1 MRHIFILVLY
11 CTVFF
16 CTVLLCTRT
25 GQCLGQQL
33 TFELPAADGT
43 LFKLE
48 SGTSNLTAVCFL
60 GTECPM
66 ARVYSGRLSEL
77 HSKYGPQGVTVVGVM
92 SNRQDSLADVRN
104 YIESTNAR
112 FPIVIDEGNVVADR
126 FGATR
131 TPEVY
136 LLDGD
141 LRLRYHGRIDDQ
153 YAPSVARK
161 EADREDLRAAIEE
174 LLAGKPVTI
183 KETRALGCII
193 GKVKSADAESIE
205 ANSITFS
212 KDVFPI
218 LQEHCIE
225 CHRVGEIG
233 PFAMN
238 RYEEVVGWADTMME
252 SIDDGRMP
260 PWHADPQYGDF
271 ANARAMP
278 DSDKEI
284 LRQWIAGGTKQGAIS
299 DLPAEREY
307 VSGWQLEREPDA
319 IYPMRTRPFSVPADG
334 VVEYQYFVVDPG
346 FKEDKWVKAAQV
358 LPGSRDVVHHAIV
371 FVRPPDGVQF
381 QGIGWLTAYVPGQR
395 AMPLPAGHARFVPA
409 GSKLVFQMHYTPN
422 GTPREDITSVG
433 LLFEDSDKVDH
444 SVFTMMALEQDFE
457 IPPRAAA
464 YEVEAALPWMPIDGQ
479 LLAITPHMHFR
490 GKSFRLESVPA
501 GISADDAVATEKRT
515 LLSVPRYDF
524 NWQHTYQLAS
534 GVAMNDLQS
543 LRFTATFDNSDE
555 NPFNPNPE
563 ERVTWGDQTWEEMAV
578 AFFEVAV
585 PRGPNGK
592 VSRRSAGFAS
602 EEPTPNQRDEQIE
615 VYVNRVFE
623 KMDVNSDG
631 IIRKKEA
638 SLVVRR
644 WNFWRWD
651 LNRDDIATR
660 AEVREVAESLF
671 P

>member
-1 MRHIFILVLY
+1 MHHILIPVLVLMSA
-11 CTVFF
+11 
-16 CTVLLCTRT
+16 

-33 TFELPAADGT
+33 AFELPLTDGSTFT
-43 LFKLE
+43 LQPDPSKL
-48 SGTSNLTAVCFL
+48 TVVCFL

-77 HSKYGPQGVTVVGVM
+77 QAQYGPRGVTIVGVM
-92 SNRQDSLADVRN
+92 SNRQDSPEDVRN
-104 YIESTNAR
+104 YIDSTNAT
-112 FPIVIDEGNVVADR
+112 FPIVVDKANVVADR
-126 FGATR
+126 YGATR

-136 LLDGD
+136 LLDGR
-141 LRLRYHGRIDDQ
+141 LKLRYHGRIDDQ

-161 EADREDLRAAIEE
+161 EAEREDLRAAIDE
-174 LLAGKPVTI
+174 LLAGKPVTV

-193 GKVKSADAESIE
+193 GKVKSPDTASVESN
-205 ANSITFS
+205 AITFS

-218 LQEHCIE
+218 LQAHCIE
-225 CHRVGEIG
+225 CHRAGEIG

-238 RYEEVVGWADTMME
+238 RYDEVVGWADTMME

-271 ANARAMP
+271 ANERGMP
-278 DSDKEI
+278 DRDKEV
-284 LRQWIAGGTKQGAIS
+284 LRQWIAGGSKQGAES
-299 DLPAEREY
+299 DMPAEKEY

-334 VVEYQYFVVDPG
+334 VVEYQYFVVDTG
-346 FKEDKWVKAAQV
+346 FTEDKWVKAAQV

-371 FVRPPDGVQF
+371 FVRPPDGAQF

-395 AMPLPAGHARFVPA
+395 ALPLPEGHARFVPA

-422 GTPREDITSVG
+422 GTPREDITRVG
-433 LLFEDSDKVDH
+433 LLFEDANSVDH

-457 IPPRAAA
+457 IPPHAAA
-464 YEVEAALPWMPIDGQ
+464 YEVEAALPWIPIDGQ

-490 GKSFRLESVPA
+490 GKSFRLESVP
-501 GISADDAVATEKRT
+501 SADVADREHKT

-524 NWQHTYQLAS
+524 NWQHTYQLES
-534 GVAMNDLQS
+534 GVAMNDLES
-543 LRFTATFDNSDE
+543 LRFTATFDNSDA
-555 NPFNPNPE
+555 NPFNPNPA

-585 PRGPNGK
+585 PRDPNGILA
-592 VSRRSAGFAS
+592 RRSAGANL
-602 EEPTPNQRDEQIE
+602 EEVPESNRDEQIE
-615 VYVNRVFE
+615 EYVNRVFE

-631 IIRKKEA
+631 MIRKKEA

-651 LNRDDIATR
+651 LDRDDIATR